1 MQINKQV
8 IAIIILAS
16 LLFSAIGAALFFFK
30 KNQQT
35 LKAKSELITVY
46 IAKED
51 IPKDTLLNIEHLAK
65 TTIAKEYILNTPLT
79 KEEILGKFTN
89 ENIYKHEIFLKQ
101 KLDTQVAKE
110 EKKILDFIK
119 SSYNMKFELFK
130 NPNYALVQGEYINI
144 ISVYPKDGY
153 DEKGRFNGFEVDYVA
168 DNLKVLGFI
177 RDGRYES
184 TSITKQTVKK
194 VIDKKSVEVIEEVKS
209 DEVILDIDLDVLL
222 KLTENYNKGN
232 QLWMVKTAY
241 DETKEKE
248 NELEHNNIQENN
260 DEKEIV
266 SNTSTQAPAPKIRSV
281 VEHDIKH
288 KYRLYSSDITVLT
301 QSAAIDYANDL
312 NKEKTKIKNVEIA
325 VDSNKICSQI
335 KDKFIVG
342 TANSFFIRSTPSK
355 DSENKS
361 LLYRNIII
369 PYVEKQEEWYKTCD
383 GRYVHQSV
391 VNEVD
396 LSFIESKLGKYE

>member
-1 MQINKQV
+1 MQINKQM

-35 LKAKSELITVY
+35 LKAKSELITIF
-46 IAKED
+46 IAKEN
-51 IPKDTLLNIEHLAK
+51 IPKDTLLTIEHLAQ
-65 TTIAKEYILNTPLT
+65 TTIAKEYLLNPPLV
-79 KEEILGKFTN
+79 KEEIIGKFTN

-101 KLDTQVAKE
+101 KLDTQIAKE

-144 ISVYPKDGY
+144 ISVYPEGIPDN
-153 DEKGRFNGFEVDYVA
+153 KGRYPDFAVEYIAN
-168 DNLKVLGFI
+168 NIKVLGFI
-177 RDGRYES
+177 RDGRHES
-184 TSITKQTVKK
+184 SSITKQTVKK
-194 VIDKKSVEVIEEVKS
+194 IINKKSVEVIEEVKS

-241 DETKEKE
+241 NETKE
-248 NELEHNNIQENN
+248 NELEHNNIQEND

-266 SNTSTQAPAPKIRSV
+266 SNTSIQAPAPKIRSI

-301 QSAAIDYANDL
+301 QSAAIDYANDI

>member
-1 MQINKQV
+1 MQINKQL

-35 LKAKSELITVY
+35 QKAKSELVTIF

-51 IPKDTLLNIEHLAK
+51 IPRDSLLTIENLAQ

-79 KEEILGKFTN
+79 KEEIIGKYTN
-89 ENIYKHEIFLKQ
+89 EKIYKHEIFLKE
-101 KLDTQVAKE
+101 KLDTQIAKE
-110 EKKILDFIK
+110 EKKILDFKK
-119 SSYNMKFELFK
+119 SSYNIKFEIFK

-153 DEKGRFNGFEVDYVA
+153 DEKGRFNNFEVEYVA
-168 DNLKVLGFI
+168 NNLKVLGFI
-177 RDGRYES
+177 RNGRHES
-184 TSITKQTVKK
+184 VSITKQTVKK
-194 VIDKKSVEVIEEVKS
+194 VVDKKTVEEIEEVKS

-222 KLTENYNKGN
+222 KLTQNYNKGN
-232 QLWMVKTAY
+232 QLWMVKIAY
-241 DETKEKE
+241 DETKENNQNQNNQETMK
-248 NELEHNNIQENN
+248 NEVKAAASNAQ
-260 DEKEIV
+260 V
-266 SNTSTQAPAPKIRSV
+266 STTIANPT
-281 VEHDIKH
+281 VEQSIKY

-301 QSAAIDYANDL
+301 QSAAIDYANDA
-312 NKEKTKIKNVEIA
+312 NKEKSKIKNVEIA

-342 TANSFFIRSTPSK
+342 TTNSFFIRSSPSK
-355 DSENKS
+355 DSQDKS

-369 PYVEKQEEWYKTCD
+369 PYTEKQEDWYKTCD

-396 LSFIESKLGKYE
+396 LSFIQSKLGKYE